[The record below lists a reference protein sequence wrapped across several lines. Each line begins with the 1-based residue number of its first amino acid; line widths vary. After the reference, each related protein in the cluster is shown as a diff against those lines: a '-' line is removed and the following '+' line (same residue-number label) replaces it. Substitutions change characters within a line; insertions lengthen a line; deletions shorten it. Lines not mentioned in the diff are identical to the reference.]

1 MRHKLAL
8 AAACT
13 GAAAIGLLAIG
24 CGGSYRAVPVVSV
37 TERDFKIRA
46 PRVVPAGDVRVVLH
60 NKGPVSHEL
69 LIVRASRER
78 LPIRA
83 DGFTIDEQALD
94 RRLIG
99 TIEPER
105 PGTRSSVIVHLVP
118 GRYILLCNMS
128 GHAAGGMSTS
138 FRVR

>member
-1 MRHKLAL
+1 MRHKRRL

-13 GAAAIGLLAIG
+13 GAAAIGLAAAA
-24 CGGSYRAVPVVSV
+24 CGGTHRAVPVVSV

-46 PRVVPAGDVRVVLH
+46 PHVVPAGDVRIVLH
-60 NKGPVSHEL
+60 NRGPVSHEL
-69 LIVRASRER
+69 LIVRASRGR

-83 DGFTIDEQALD
+83 DGFTIDEDALD
-94 RRLIG
+94 RRLTG
-99 TIEPER
+99 VIEPER
-105 PGTRSSVIVHLVP
+105 PGTHSSVLVHLVP

-128 GHAAGGMSTS
+128 GHAAGGMLTS